1 MDITSYLLGKKASG
15 GGGGGGSS
23 EYFLQSNQVDGQTKQ
38 FTTFIQ
44 DMPYEYID
52 FTGISTAQNFFSG
65 CNKLKKIAIR
75 NTESLTPMGVN
86 SLFSGCTSLEILDI
100 RDLLLDSLG
109 VINMFGGSYS
119 SGTRVPDNCL
129 IIVKS
134 DTEKTWMANNLS
146 RYTNVVT
153 VDEYNAMQ

>member
-1 MDITSYLLGKKASG
+1 MDLFSYLLGKKASG
-15 GGGGGGSS
+15 GGGSNN
-23 EYFLQSNQVDGQTKQ
+23 YFLESNKVDGQAKQ

-52 FTGISTAQNFFSG
+52 FTGISAAQNFFSG
-65 CNKLKKIAIR
+65 CNKLKRIAIR
-75 NTESLTPMGVN
+75 NTGSLTTSGVAN
-86 SLFSGCTSLEILDI
+86 LFSGCISLEILDI

-109 VINMFGGSYS
+109 VLTIFGGSAA
-119 SGTRVPDNCL
+119 SGTRVPNDCL

-134 DTEKTWMANNLS
+134 DVEKTWMATNLS

-153 VDEYNAMQ
+153 VDEYEANNK